1 MKNRKLCNLFKS
13 TVLTSIGL
21 SLALVPQISSAQSE
35 SDDQGFS
42 ALDEITVTARKR
54 EESLQD
60 IPVAISVVNATQLA
74 ELNVL
79 RQEDLAALVPGFHY
93 NQGVGIAEDR
103 TAALPSIRGIG
114 STELAT
120 NRSKVAT
127 LIDGMPILGSV
138 GAINIGGAT
147 QVEVYRGPQSAAFGR
162 STFAG
167 AINYVTRDPGD
178 EIAGTVGM
186 NWSDDGTRI
195 VNGFVGG
202 PITDTLGFQVGV
214 SIEDSESPDP
224 KLYSY
229 TDGVE
234 ATAETGENISARLVF
249 TPNDKF
255 KAKFSYA
262 RDTTDDGP
270 RSDFYASAESSH
282 KCYESHNTF
291 NVRNNVGPPNN
302 LGIDGVFECELKVH
316 PDTVLEQLNDYR
328 RYFDNNPDVLTSI
341 ADDLRAQGAMDGY
354 LGLSVE
360 EQALIIYEGYSVKHG
375 LSGSESERDRFT
387 AQFDY
392 ELDNGSGFQLSLMT
406 SDEDIFRGYSRVAEQ
421 EVQSL
426 SWNPMGGYYD
436 NYALS
441 VNAMGMLAQNGRRVP
456 DNGPTTIE
464 ENYMEVRWVSP
475 AEDRLRYVVGASY
488 YDYEYVFIDYGAP
501 GYNNLLSGTADLF
514 AQLIDP
520 DELTDSGGVVAPTS
534 IQSEVTTNTA
544 IYFNVGY
551 DFTETLTG
559 SIEGRYAS
567 DDVGAVLPL
576 AGLEESVTTDGFTPR
591 IALNWTPNDTTT
603 YYIQY
608 SQGVNPAGINAAMLD
623 PLLRNT
629 LDNGVAVDDTIYGG
643 SIDQQIVSVNY
654 DSDRYV
660 SFDEEELTNYEIGFK
675 GTALDGRFS
684 YTGAFY
690 YMEWDSA
697 LENIAL
703 DWDYTYADDDLAGT
717 LVTDTDPTGPAGVY
731 YVPETQSTSVNQIY
745 TNTGTSDTLGM
756 EFQVNYQFNDSW
768 SVSANAA
775 LMKRE
780 FTNFC
785 SEDDFLGFPNEIGVY
800 AELEEGVS
808 SGGNPCWVLDGL
820 EVADQPSFNMTV
832 IPRYRTQFGNDI
844 RFTASATLRHVTDY
858 YDEYSNTRKKPAI
871 NRVNLNL
878 GLSKGPWS
886 AILYINNVFDDEKMT
901 PRNATSV
908 ARFNQLNAPA
918 EIPVEYQYDAAGG
931 PWGSFRMEPN
941 FGRSYGLRMNYDF

>member
-1 MKNRKLCNLFKS
+1 MNKFKTTLLCSAIAGTMFPFAA
-13 TVLTSIGL
+13 T
-21 SLALVPQISSAQSE
+21 LAQTA
-35 SDDQGFS
+35 DDAEGIL

-54 EESLQD
+54 EESLQE
-60 IPVAISVVNATQLA
+60 IPVAISVVLADQLA

-120 NRSKVAT
+120 NRAKVAT

-178 EIAGTVGM
+178 EIEGTVGV

-214 SIEDSESPDP
+214 SVEDSESPDP

-229 TDGVE
+229 VDGVE
-234 ATAETGENISARLVF
+234 ATAETGENVSARLVF

-270 RSDFYASAESSH
+270 RSDFYSSAESSFA
-282 KCYESHNTF
+282 CYNAHTTF
-291 NVRNNVGPPNN
+291 NTRMNVGPMNN
-302 LGIDGVFECELKVH
+302 LGIDGAFECELDVH
-316 PDTVLEQLNDYR
+316 PDTVLEQLNDYG
-328 RYFDNNPDVLTSI
+328 RYFENNPDVLAAI
-341 ADDLRAQGAMDGY
+341 VDDLKAQGAFDGH
-354 LGLSVE
+354 LGLTVE
-360 EQALIIYEGYSVKHG
+360 EQALIVYDAYSVDHG

-387 AQFDY
+387 AQFDW
-392 ELDNGSGFQLSLMT
+392 ELDNGSGVQLSVMR
-406 SDEDIFRGYSRVAEQ
+406 SDEDIFRGYSRIAEQ

-426 SWNPMGGYYD
+426 SWNDGEQYYD
-436 NYALS
+436 QYAAS
-441 VNAMGMLAQNGRRVP
+441 FNAMMQFVSNNRRVP
-456 DNGPTTIE
+456 DNSPTTIE
-464 ENYMEVRWVSP
+464 ENYMEVRWASP
-475 AEDRLRYVVGASY
+475 SEDKLRYVIGASY
-488 YDYEYVFIDYGAP
+488 YDYEYIFIDYNAA
-501 GYNNLLSGTADLF
+501 GYNTLAAGTADLF

-520 DELTDSGGVVAPTS
+520 GELTDSLGVVAPTS

-544 IYFNVGY
+544 LYFNVGY
-551 DFTETLTG
+551 DFSDTLTG

-567 DDVGAVLPL
+567 DEVGAVLPL

-591 IALNWTPNDTTT
+591 IALNWTPNETTT

-608 SQGVNPAGINAAMLD
+608 SQGVNPAGINGAMLD
-623 PLLRNT
+623 PLLRDT

-643 SIDQQIVSVNY
+643 SIDAQIIGVNF

-690 YMEWDSA
+690 YMEWENA

-703 DWDYTYADDDLAGT
+703 DWDYVYADGDLAGT
-717 LVTDTDPTGPAGVY
+717 LVTDNDPTGPDGVW
-731 YVPETQSTSVNQIY
+731 YVPTTQNTSVNQIY
-745 TNTGTSDTLGM
+745 TNTGTSDTLGV
-756 EFQVNYQFNDSW
+756 EFQVNFALTDSW
-768 SVSANAA
+768 SISANTA

-780 FTNFC
+780 YTNFC
-785 SEDDFLGFPNEIGVY
+785 SEDDFLGFDNEIGVY
-800 AELEEGVS
+800 AGLEESVS
-808 SGGNPCWVLDGL
+808 SAGNPCWVLDGL
-820 EVADQPSFNMTV
+820 EVANQPSFNITV
-832 IPRYRTQFGNDI
+832 IPRYRTTFGNDI
-844 RFTASATLRHVTDY
+844 RLTASATLRHTTEY
-858 YDEYSNTRKKPAI
+858 YAEFSNTTARPSI
-871 NRVNLNL
+871 NRVNLNFS
-878 GLSKGPWS
+878 LSKDAWQ
-886 AILYINNVFDDEKMT
+886 AIVYINNVLDDEKMT
-901 PRNATSV
+901 PRNATGV
-908 ARFNQLNAPA
+908 ARFDQLNAPA
-918 EIPVEYQYDAAGG
+918 TIPVEYQYDALGG

-941 FGRSYGLRMNYDF
+941 FGRSFGVRLNYDF